1 MLTSRLVT
9 CAAALALV
17 AGSLGVASARLA
29 TPGIAGATTPT
40 APTSD
45 VTPVLPIG
53 HVGRWLTDA
62 DGRVVLL
69 HGVNFVSKTP
79 GATPA
84 SDGFGDDDA
93 TWLADNG
100 FDVVRLGTT
109 AASIMPTPGVIDTAY
124 VNSFAATVHDLTS
137 HGLLV
142 LIDLH
147 QDGWSPTLGSD
158 GFPDWMTLTR
168 GATNTHTDFPLY
180 YVTNPAIQAAFQSFW
195 DNDAGPGGDPLQTSV
210 GQIWSALSGAVASDP
225 GVIGYDLF
233 NEPWPGTT
241 FAACAT
247 DPAGCPVQ
255 DAALDAFNAR
265 MDTDIRANDSTHLV
279 FGEPYVLF
287 NFGMSPTN
295 ISLPGSD
302 PNSGM
307 AWHMY
312 TLDPTLEPAVINY
325 AKQWSAQTGG
335 ALFNTEFGAVTDVP
349 SVNRMVGELDDALM
363 PWIWWAYNEGIMSNM
378 SVSPTNS
385 TINLP
390 ITGALV
396 RPHPVAVA
404 GTPTANHFDP
414 TTDMLTFSYSATK
427 ASGGSFACGTVT
439 SFQVPQRSYPNGYHV
454 NVTGGVVTSAAGS
467 QHLTVVASPGAST
480 VDVTV
485 AAGGTTSPTP
495 ISEVCPV
502 TVPTNPP
509 TTTTTPPQPTTTN
522 PPTTTTPP
530 QPTTTTTAPPQPTTP
545 NSVKPVAAP
554 ATAVKGE
561 PTFTG

>member
-1 MLTSRLVT
+1 M
-9 CAAALALV
+9 
-17 AGSLGVASARLA
+17 ASARLS
-29 TPGIAGATTPT
+29 TPDIAGATTPT
-40 APTSD
+40 TATSD
-45 VTPVLPIG
+45 VTPVLPIS

-84 SDGFGDDDA
+84 ADGFGDDDA

-124 VNSFAATVHDLTS
+124 VDSFAATVHDLTS

-168 GATNTHTDFPLY
+168 GATNTHTGFPLY
-180 YVTNPAIQAAFQSFW
+180 YLTNPAIQAAFQSLW
-195 DNDAGPGGDPLQTSV
+195 DNDANPDGNPAGTPLQTSV

-225 GVIGYDLF
+225 GVVGYDLF

-241 FAACAT
+241 YAPCIT
-247 DPAGCPVQ
+247 DAGGCPIQ
-255 DAALDAFNAR
+255 DAALDLFNGR
-265 MDTDIRANDSTHLV
+265 MDEAIRANDKTHLV

-287 NFGMSPTN
+287 NFGTAPTN
-295 ISLPGSD
+295 IALPGGD
-302 PNSGM
+302 PDSGM

-312 TLDPTLEPAVINY
+312 TTEAKYEPAVINY
-325 AKQWSAQTGG
+325 AKQWTAQTGG
-335 ALFNTEFGAVTDVP
+335 ALLNTEFGAVTDLP
-349 SVNRMVGELDDALM
+349 TINRMVGELDDALM
-363 PWIWWAYNEGIMSNM
+363 PWIWWAYNQGIMSNM
-378 SVSPTNS
+378 SVPPTEA
-385 TINLP
+385 TINVP
-390 ITGALV
+390 ITDALV

-404 GTPTANHFDP
+404 GTPGAAHFDP
-414 TTDMLTFSYSATK
+414 TTDTLTFSYSTTK
-427 ASGGSFACGTVT
+427 AGGGSFDCGTVT
-439 SFQVPQRSYPNGYHV
+439 SFQVPERSYPNGYHV
-454 NVTGGVVTSAAGS
+454 EVTGGVVTSAPES
-467 QHLTVVASPGAST
+467 QHLTVVASPGATT
-480 VDVTV
+480 VSVTV

-495 ISEVCPV
+495 ISTVCPV
-502 TVPTNPP
+502 TTTTSPP
-509 TTTTTPPQPTTTN
+509 TTT
-522 PPTTTTPP
+522 
-530 QPTTTTTAPPQPTTP
+530 APSQPTTP
-545 NSVKPVAAP
+545 NLPITTTPSRPTTPKHVTPVAAT
-554 ATAVKGE
+554 ASAVKGE